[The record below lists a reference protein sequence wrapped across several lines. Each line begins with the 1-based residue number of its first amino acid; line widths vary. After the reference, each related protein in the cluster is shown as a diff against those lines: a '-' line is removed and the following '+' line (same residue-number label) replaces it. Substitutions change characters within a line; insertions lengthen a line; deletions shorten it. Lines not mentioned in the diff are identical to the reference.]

1 MSEPPTQAVVLLCGS
16 QILLKSLF
24 DKDSDRKQAGRF
36 VISGKELHGEIT
48 LDGPKTSLYVHDKET
63 FNLRKLLPDESI
75 TGILHDLTKVSLFD
89 CLVPAL
95 PGHVSRGGDQY
106 FFTNIFPHYI
116 LHGDCHLTP
125 TEKTITEVSFVMDDA
140 STLFY
145 DFGAFDH
152 VTDSQ
157 PFIEQLIRA
166 NGIDERVKP
175 GPNPQILYFTG
186 KHEIFSVDTVVGRIF
201 GSHNPKLKPWGGPN
215 GVGLQSVIS
224 VTTAFKEKMRFQ
236 DAMRQS
242 YILLLYLG
250 LLVGR
255 PQNVANLCIGVKAD
269 DADMPVYL
277 DVIQSM
283 PFHRNSTQEGEPPH
297 PGDVL
302 LDAIQ
307 KPEEFLQVTANWVA
321 RMDEWNDARTRFFSS
336 FREQRHYTIE
346 RLVGSANMFDILPRS
361 AVPVS
366 IELSKELE
374 AARDSAKDSFY
385 TLPNTPE
392 RASVLSALGRLGK
405 ANLKQKVRHRLKMLT
420 DLLPNV
426 FPDIIMV
433 CDEAVNCRNHYVHG
447 GEAPFDYSNNFD
459 AVIFFIDTL
468 EFVFAVSDLIE
479 AGWDIK
485 SWMEGHIKYSH
496 PFGRYRLGYSH
507 YLKFLKFHLGK

>member
-1 MSEPPTQAVVLLCGS
+1 M
-16 QILLKSLF
+16 KSLF

-63 FNLRKLLPDESI
+63 FNLRKLLPDEGI

-89 CLVPAL
+89 CLLPAV
-95 PGHVSRGGDQY
+95 PGHISRGEEQY

-125 TEKTITEVSFVMDDA
+125 IEKTISEVSFVIDDA

-145 DFGAFDH
+145 DFDAFAH
-152 VTDSQ
+152 LTDAR

-166 NGIDERVKP
+166 NAVEDRVKP

-186 KHEIFSVDTVVGRIF
+186 KHEICSVDTVVGTISI
-201 GSHNPKLKPWGGPN
+201 SHNLKLNPWGGPK
-215 GVGLQSVIS
+215 GVGLQNVIS
-224 VTTAFKEKMRFQ
+224 VTTAFKEEMRFH

-242 YILLLYLG
+242 YILRLYLG

-255 PQNVANLCIGVKAD
+255 PQNVVNLRIGVKAD
-269 DADMPVYL
+269 DADAPIYL
-277 DVIQSM
+277 DVIQSV
-283 PFHRNSTQEGEPPH
+283 PFHRNPTQEGEPPH

-302 LDAIQ
+302 LDAIT
-307 KPEEFLQVTANWVA
+307 KPEEFSQVTANWIA
-321 RMDEWNDARTRFFSS
+321 RMEEWNDARMRFFNS
-336 FREQRHYTIE
+336 FKEQRNYTIE
-346 RLVGSANMFDILPRS
+346 RMVSSANMFDILPKS
-361 AVPVS
+361 AVPFS
-366 IELSKELE
+366 IELSKDLE
-374 AARDSAKDSFY
+374 AARDSARDSFY
-385 TLPNTPE
+385 ALPNTPE
-392 RASVLSALGRLGK
+392 RASVLSALGWIGR
-405 ANLKQKVRHRLKMLT
+405 ASLKQKVRHRLKTLT

-426 FPDIIMV
+426 FPDILMV

-485 SWMEGHIKYSH
+485 SWMDGHIKYSH
-496 PFGRYRLGYSH
+496 PFGRYRLGYSR
-507 YLKFLKFHLGK
+507 YLQHLKFHLGK